1 MEKNI
6 RVETLKNLYVEIRKA
21 RTGDLSRAIDF
32 LRSAREIHQGKSN
45 QRRQARKNYVK
56 KQIEKADLPFWW

>member
-32 LRSAREIHQGKSN
+32 LRSAREVHQGKSK

-56 KQIEKADLPFWW
+56 KQVEKADLPFWW